1 MKVNKL
7 INYVLVGLI
16 TLLCFYISIEIV
28 VALKN
33 EMPVSL
39 FSYSVS
45 YVPTDS
51 MEGEILVGDYVLFKV
66 LGYGHGVGLSQTG
79 SDALAKNGMKAEE
92 IIKHFYKNIE
102 IHE

>member
-1 MKVNKL
+1 MKVNKI

-33 EMPVSL
+33 EIPVSL

-51 MEGEILVGDYVLFKV
+51 MEGEILVGDYVLFKK
-66 LGYGHGVGLSQTG
+66 T
-79 SDALAKNGMKAEE
+79 DFKEIDKND
-92 IIKHFYKNIE
+92 II
-102 IHE
+102 